1 MLKKVNNDVSLLG
14 CPKEGTPKNTKEA
27 DILIVAIRDPKKIT
41 NRYIK
46 NGTMV
51 LDVGIHYKEGEIFG
65 DVNFD

>member
-1 MLKKVNNDVSLLG
+1 MFKKVNNYVSLLG
-14 CPKEGTPKNTKEA
+14 CPKEGIPKNTKEA
-27 DILIVAIRDPKKIT
+27 YILIVAIRDQKKIT

-46 NGTMV
+46 NGTMI